1 MAEVSRSITDRGK
14 ASGSLSAS
22 VQPTEGR
29 RLLLIAP
36 PGNISASLIAAVECE
51 FGWLS
56 ATHVPRVEIACKKHD
71 PGIELILVDQQL
83 LQDFFLHEPDIK
95 QKCPHASTAVM
106 ANPRMPASG
115 LLLKVLE
122 THAICGVL
130 PMDVSLDVWL
140 SILRILLK
148 GGEYFPPRL
157 LQMQGAT
164 EPEAHTK
171 AFPLVPVHQSETG
184 SVAMDALTERER
196 EILERVARGN
206 QNKII
211 AADLGLSEHTVKIHL
226 HNIIHKLG
234 VHNRTEAAAV
244 YHAQE
249 RPHVAARTS
258 PDSMRADDD
267 DEDEI

>member
-1 MAEVSRSITDRGK
+1 MGEVPRSITDRGR
-14 ASGSLSAS
+14 ASAPVSARS
-22 VQPTEGR
+22 QPSAGR
-29 RLLLIAP
+29 TLLLIAP
-36 PGNISASLIAAVECE
+36 PGSISASLIAAVECE
-51 FGWLS
+51 FDWLTARHAS
-56 ATHVPRVEIACKKHD
+56 QVETACGDYD
-71 PGIELILVDQQL
+71 PDVELILVDQQL
-83 LQDFFLHEPDIK
+83 LEHFLRHGSDIK
-95 QKCPHASTAVM
+95 RKCPLAPTAVM
-106 ANPRMPASG
+106 ANPRLPTSG
-115 LLLKVLE
+115 VLIQVIE

-157 LQMQGAT
+157 LQRSGAT
-164 EPEAHTK
+164 TGIHAEPLS
-171 AFPLVPVHQSETG
+171 LVPVYQSETG
-184 SVAMDALTERER
+184 SVAMDGLTERER

-226 HNIIHKLG
+226 HNIIRKLG
-234 VHNRTEAAAV
+234 VHNRTEAAAI

-249 RPHVAARTS
+249 RPQAAAAHPANS
-258 PDSMRADDD
+258 IDADDD